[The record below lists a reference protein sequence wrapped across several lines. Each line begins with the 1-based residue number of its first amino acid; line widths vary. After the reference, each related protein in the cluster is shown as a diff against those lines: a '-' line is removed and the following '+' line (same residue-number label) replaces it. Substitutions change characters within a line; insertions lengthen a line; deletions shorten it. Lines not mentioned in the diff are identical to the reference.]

1 MSQRIPFPGF
11 VGSAFRSQ
19 SLKFDA
25 QDLCNWF
32 LERAGSQHSK
42 AGQALLPCPGF
53 ERWVTLPTGPVRGLI
68 AQNNR
73 LFAVG
78 GEFLYEIS
86 REGAITKRSMT
97 TLTTP
102 TGPIITNS
110 KLPDAI
116 PAPLTP
122 VVTHGGTLGTTQYI
136 YVVTATTAYGETPA
150 SPGGISNYGNAV
162 LSATNWNIVSWTYVE
177 GATGYKVYRMY
188 VNGAYD
194 PRLISV
200 VASTTLVINDI
211 GTTGTQQA
219 PPAGNTTAPPVGS
232 TTYGYKVTATIGT
245 GETPVSPEG
254 VTITGQA
261 TLSSTLY
268 NIITWPP
275 VPNARGYR
283 VYRTQGVVKNAAG
296 TSTVTPPRLIAV
308 LGADDLL
315 RFEPGASLNVHDTGK
330 EGDAATPPDINT
342 TGAPPMTDDGYPVSF
357 STSGDAGNHL
367 LIVSGGT
374 AYCYDLSTDAFAPV
388 VEGATY
394 GGYIDSYFVV
404 LDAGSSTLKVSESL
418 DGFAWDPTQVYQR
431 SRAGDKWL
439 AMAVTSN
446 EIWLIGSQTGEV
458 WVGTGQDA
466 ARFAPYPPVFLE
478 AGTIASSSLVRIGGS
493 LMWLAQD
500 IHGAGFVIRTQ
511 GYTPTPASPPA
522 VDWAIQNLT
531 VIADAFAYTYQQEGH
546 VFYVLTFPNDD
557 VTWVYDITTNEWH
570 KRGHWDSDLMRFT
583 AYRPQCHAF
592 AFGGIGFGKHLVGDR
607 LTGVIAEMRSTFG
620 YDIDGAVIRRLRQ
633 APHIPN
639 RDVEMTYDRLQM
651 DMDVGLGFITHG
663 EVPLQSYPE
672 AVIGDGAISYYR
684 LGERTKPLVHDF
696 FSGRTGLISGGVT
709 LGYQSVI
716 GDGNSAMYFDGV
728 TGQITSGALT
738 LPKVFSIEAWFTS
751 LIPGG
756 NGGPTFP
763 IWSNVGDPGQPGID
777 AGVWNG
783 LVSLFIWPVT
793 TSVWGLT
800 RVDDGQWHHAVWAN
814 DGVTTSIYVDGKLEN
829 SAPHPHP
836 DIVERAFQI
845 GFDAPYWNTHW
856 KGAIDEVAVYPSVLT
871 PAQVARHY
879 AARKPPLYRDPMMML
894 SYSNDGGRR
903 WGKELWRSAGREGET
918 SIQVAWSRLGTA
930 KDRIFRLVVSDP
942 TPWRV
947 VGAWLELEGS

>member
-1 MSQRIPFPGF
+1 MSQRVPFPGF
-11 VGSAFRSQ
+11 VGSAFKSQ
-19 SLKFDA
+19 SLKFDT

-32 LERAGSQHSK
+32 LERAGSPAAK

-53 ERWVTLPTGPVRGLI
+53 EQFVVLPTPPVRGLI

-78 GEFLYEIS
+78 GQFLYEIS
-86 REGAITKRSMT
+86 REGAITKRLMT

-102 TGPIITNS
+102 TGPIVTNS
-110 KLPDAI
+110 KLPPAI
-116 PAPLTP
+116 AAPLTP
-122 VVTHGGTLGTTQYI
+122 VVTHGGQLGTTQYI
-136 YVVTATTAYGETPA
+136 YVVTAVTAYGETPA

-162 LSATNWNIVSWTYVE
+162 LSGTNWNIVSWTYVE

-188 VNGAYD
+188 TAGVYD
-194 PRLISV
+194 PRLVSV

-211 GTTGTQQA
+211 GTAGTQT
-219 PPAGNTTAPPVGS
+219 PPPTGNTTAPPVGS

-245 GETPVSPEG
+245 GETAVSPEG
-254 VTITGQA
+254 VTITGQP

-283 VYRTQGVVKNAAG
+283 VYRTQGMVKTVSGA
-296 TSTVTPPRLIAV
+296 STVAPPRLIAV

-315 RFEPGASLNVHDTGK
+315 QFEPGASLNVHDTGK

-342 TGAPPMTDDGYPVSF
+342 TGFAPMVDDGYPVSF

-367 LIVSGGT
+367 LIVSGGV

-404 LDAGSSTLKVSESL
+404 LDAGSSTLRVSESL

-439 AMAVTSN
+439 SMAVTSN
-446 EIWLIGSQTGEV
+446 ELWLIGSQTGEV

-466 ARFAPYPPVFLE
+466 ARFAPYAPVFLE
-478 AGTIASSSLVRIGGS
+478 AGTIAASSLVRIGGS

-500 IHGAGFVIRTQ
+500 IHGAGFVVRTN
-511 GYTPTPASPPA
+511 GYTPSPASPPA
-522 VDWAIQNLT
+522 VDWAIQQLT
-531 VIADAFAYTYQQEGH
+531 TIADAFAFTYQQEGH
-546 VFYVLTFPNDD
+546 VFYVLTFPTDD
-557 VTWVYDITTNEWH
+557 VTWVFDITTGEWH
-570 KRGHWDSDLMRFT
+570 KRGHWDSDQMRFT

-592 AFGGIGFGKHLVGDR
+592 AFGGIGFGRHLVGDR
-607 LTGVIAEMRSTFG
+607 LSGVVAEMRTTFG

-633 APHIPN
+633 APHIQN
-639 RDVEMTYDRLQM
+639 TDVEMTYDRLQM

-663 EVPLQSYPE
+663 AVALQSYPE
-672 AVIGDGAISYYR
+672 TVVGDGAVSYYR

-696 FSGRTGLISGGVT
+696 FSGRTGLIAGGVT
-709 LGYQSVI
+709 LGYPSVI
-716 GDGNSAMYFDGV
+716 GDGNDAMRFDGI

-738 LPKVFSIEAWFTS
+738 LPTLFSIEAWFQTTEY
-751 LIPGG
+751 LI
-756 NGGPTFP
+756 NASQP
-763 IWSNVGDPGQPGID
+763 IWVNVGDIGAPGIYAGTLHGLPTLFVWPVGTHMQGTKFVAD
-777 AGVWNG
+777 GVWHHG
-783 LVSLFIWPVT
+783 
-793 TSVWGLT
+793 VWT
-800 RVDDGQWHHAVWAN
+800 N
-814 DGVTTSIYVDGKLEN
+814 DGVTTTIYIDGVLDK
-829 SAPHPHP
+829 AGAQTHP
-836 DIVERAFQI
+836 DIIERAFQI
-845 GFDAPYWNTHW
+845 GFDTPYWNGHW
-856 KGAIDEVAVYPSVLT
+856 NGAIDEVAVYPYVLT

-894 SYSNDGGRR
+894 AYSNDGGRR
-903 WGKELWRSAGREGET
+903 WGKELWRSAGRVGET

-942 TPWRV
+942 TPWRL